1 MYLQIIRLGWTL
13 IVTGL
18 LFLIVWVMAVSNDWG
33 GLFGGMPDL
42 TKLENPKSEVAS
54 ELWSADGVL
63 LGKYFRQ
70 NRTPVRYE
78 ELSPN
83 LLNALYATEDI
94 RFEEHSGIDFK
105 GTFSIFIE
113 LLRGKRRGGSTITQQ
128 LAKNLFSTRQN
139 LQGSLSSLPLLG
151 TLIAKTKEWILAIQ
165 LERSYTK
172 REIVTMYLN
181 EVELG
186 NNAFGIKV
194 AARTYFNTTP
204 DSLTVPQAAV
214 LVGMLKAPTRYNPVR
229 NPELALMRRNIVI
242 DQMEKYGF
250 ISEMDAERYKRASIK
265 VDAVQSDDHTSGI
278 ATYFRMEVRK
288 DVLAWCTKNGYDLFA
303 DGLKIYTTIDSRM
316 QRYAE
321 EAIAEHMKDLQAKF
335 FAHWKGRNP
344 WVDEN
349 FRELPNFIDRA
360 IKRTEHYRVLKNIYG
375 DDTVSIYRE
384 LNKPVRMKV
393 FSWTAKNNE
402 IDTIMSPIDSVK
414 YFKKFLHAG
423 MMSMDPHTGHVKAW
437 VGGVNQ
443 KFFNYDHVKQ
453 GARQPGSAFKP
464 IVYAAAIDL
473 QGYSPCTE
481 VVDAPQTFI
490 LPTGETWTAKN
501 FGAYTG
507 NTYTLRQ
514 ALAQSIN
521 TTAAFLM
528 RRVQPQ
534 DVIAYAKKMGITT
547 PLDPVPSLALGA
559 GGDVSVY
566 DLTGAYATFVNKG
579 TWIQPTYITHITDK
593 NGKVLYR
600 FIPKKHEVFDEE
612 KAYVMTYMLR
622 GATEERNGTG
632 LGLYRYKF
640 RQGTQVACKTGT
652 TQNYSDGWFIGMTKD
667 LVTGIWV
674 GGDERSIHFRTGD
687 YGQGS
692 RMAMPA
698 FGLYMDKVFADP
710 RLVPYNTKGEF
721 PKPEKMTVELDCS
734 KAKALR
740 LDSASYVLPSGN
752 PLRDF

>member
-13 IVTGL
+13 VVAGF
-18 LFLIVWVMAVSNDWG
+18 LFIITWVLAVSNDWG

-94 RFEEHSGIDFK
+94 RFEDHSGIDFQ
-105 GTFSIFIE
+105 GTFAIVFD
-113 LLRGKRRGGSTITQQ
+113 LLRGKPRGGSTITQQ

-139 LQGSLSSLPLLG
+139 LRGSLSDMPMLG
-151 TLIAKTKEWILAIQ
+151 TIIAKTKEWILAIQ

-186 NNAFGIKV
+186 NNAFGVKV

-229 NPELALMRRNIVI
+229 NPDRSMLRRNTVI
-242 DQMEKYGF
+242 SQMEKYGF
-250 ISEMDAERYKRASIK
+250 ISERDAERYKREPIK
-265 VDAVQSDDHTSGI
+265 VENLQPDDHTAGL
-278 ATYFRMEVRK
+278 ATYFRMEIRK
-288 DVLAWCTKNGYDLFA
+288 DLLAWCAKNGYDLFS

-321 EAIAEHMKDLQAKF
+321 EAVAEHMKDLQSKF

-349 FRELPNFIDRA
+349 FRELPGFVERA
-360 IKRTEHYRVLKNIYG
+360 IRRTEHYRVLKNMYG
-375 DDTVSIYRE
+375 DDTISIYRE
-384 LNKPVRMKV
+384 LNKPVRMRV

-402 IDTIMSPIDSVK
+402 IDTVMSPIDSIK

-423 MMSMDPHTGHVKAW
+423 MMSMDPHTGHIKAW
-437 VGGVNQ
+437 VGGINQ
-443 KFFNYDHVKQ
+443 KFFNYDHVRQ

-464 IVYAAAIDL
+464 IVYATAITE

-481 VVDAPQTFI
+481 VVDAPQTFV
-490 LPTGETWTAKN
+490 LESGQTWTAKN

-528 RRVQPQ
+528 RRVKPSE
-534 DVIAYAKKMGITT
+534 VIKYARLLGITT
-547 PLDPVPSLALGA
+547 PLEEVPSLSLGA
-559 GGDVSVY
+559 GGDVSVF

-579 TWIQPTYITHITDK
+579 TWIEPTYITHITDK
-593 NGKVLYR
+593 NGKVLHR
-600 FIPKKHEVFDEE
+600 FIPKKREVFSEE
-612 KAYVMTYMLR
+612 NAYIMTYMLR

-640 RQGTQVACKTGT
+640 RQGTQIACKTGT
-652 TQNYSDGWFIGMTKD
+652 TQNYSDGWFVGMTKD
-667 LVTGIWV
+667 LVTGVWV

-687 YGQGS
+687 FGQGS
-692 RMAMPA
+692 RMAMPV

-710 RLVPYNTKGEF
+710 RLEPYNTKGEF
-721 PKPEKMTVELDCS
+721 PKPANLNVELDCS
-734 KAKALR
+734 KARLNR

-752 PLRDF
+752 PLNDF